1 MVYKKC
7 KLRFPEKKDLTVI
20 GELAMRRVS
29 HFTYHSYVNKPLQ
42 ILFAY
47 ICISF
52 YPSSRG
58 AVEKILSTTIRN
70 IVQRFSVS
78 C

>member
-29 HFTYHSYVNKPLQ
+29 LHIPFLCK
-42 ILFAY
+42 
-47 ICISF
+47 
-52 YPSSRG
+52 
-58 AVEKILSTTIRN
+58 
-70 IVQRFSVS
+70 
-78 C
+78 

>member
-29 HFTYHSYVNKPLQ
+29 HFTYHSYVNK
-42 ILFAY
+42 ICLFAY
-47 ICISF
+47 I